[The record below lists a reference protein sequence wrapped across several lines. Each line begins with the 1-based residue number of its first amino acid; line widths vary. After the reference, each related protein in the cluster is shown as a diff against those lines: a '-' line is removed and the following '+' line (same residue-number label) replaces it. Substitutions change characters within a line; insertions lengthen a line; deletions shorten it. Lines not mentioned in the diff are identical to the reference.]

1 MAPSDLSSTENL
13 SSTEVPS
20 STEALDDFAAQVPQP
35 SLEGSMLE
43 SRTFAPKKSAT
54 LVQRLL
60 TVVLP
65 TALVPLL
72 AAGGFEFFT
81 VQRKSQQE
89 SLTALELE
97 SLLAA
102 ETTTNYLK
110 DLEKLPET
118 VTLSPLMQQQL
129 RAAGEKAKEDG
140 LHIEPIEEVEK
151 KFASTKL
158 FDKNDKLNKYLL
170 DVARVEGF
178 SEMFLTE
185 RHGFNIAFS
194 HPTSDFVQRD
204 ESWWQIASQEDV
216 YVGSPEFDESTGV
229 TGITISQII
238 KDVDSDD
245 FLGVIKSLVTTEDLE
260 QRLLEINQGEL
271 SLAEGLQLWDV
282 RSGDRVVTFTSSD
295 GEPADNSDAAQG
307 DGETPAVANAAP
319 VGNEK
324 IQTILDNETVQN
336 ISRALDKAL
345 INPDQPIEDVE
356 ASIENE
362 TGIVN
367 SELELEV
374 TRLSNPTGDPIFSA
388 LVRLDGHYVSIH
400 TVPGTHWVAID
411 ALREELINAEAYE
424 LLQVFALTTLILAIA
439 ATVVLNWLARRL
451 AAPLNSLTEVA
462 EAATDGQ
469 LDARAKLE
477 GTIETQKLGAGF
489 NTLLAQTQTLLK
501 EQSESAAAQERQR
514 QALENEIADLM
525 EDVGDAAEGDLRV
538 RAKLSEGDVG
548 IVADL
553 FNSVIENLRITTQ
566 QVKDSTGKVSTSL
579 LANEATVLDL
589 SAQAVEEAE
598 SLKDTM
604 EAVEDIAKSID
615 EVAANATQASA
626 LTQDTFATVQAGT
639 DSMDQTVESIL
650 GLRSTV
656 GETAK
661 KIKRLGESA
670 QKISQAVSLI
680 DEIAL
685 KTNLLAVNASVE
697 AARAGEMGQ
706 GFTAVAEQVGSLAE
720 QSAAATKEI
729 AQIVSGIQTETQE
742 VVEAIE
748 TGTAQVVDSTS
759 LVEATKTRLAEV
771 LLKSEQINQL
781 MNQISASAQYQTE
794 SSAAVTDLVKEAAE
808 GSAQRSQSS
817 QQMAKS
823 IQETAQIAK
832 ALEASVEQFK
842 LED

>member
-1 MAPSDLSSTENL
+1 MAPSDLSATANQTATDAQASVANLENL
-13 SSTEVPS
+13 
-20 STEALDDFAAQVPQP
+20 AAQVPKP
-35 SLEGSMLE
+35 GLEGSMLE

-65 TALVPLL
+65 TALVPLVL
-72 AAGGFEFFT
+72 AGGFEFLT
-81 VQRKSQQE
+81 VQRESQREALE
-89 SLTALELE
+89 SLELE

-102 ETTTNYLK
+102 ETTTNYLN

-118 VTLSPLMQQQL
+118 VTLNPIIQNQL
-129 RAAGEKAKEDG
+129 TTVAQKAKAEG
-140 LHIEPIEEVEK
+140 LPTQPISEVEK
-151 KFASTKL
+151 KFAETKL
-158 FDKNDKLNKYLL
+158 FDKNAVLNKYLR
-170 DVARVEGF
+170 DVAVVEGF
-178 SEMFLTE
+178 SEMFITE

-194 HPTSDFVQRD
+194 HETSDFVQRD
-204 ESWWQIASQEDV
+204 EDWWQIATQEGV

-229 TGITISQII
+229 TGITISQAIQNL
-238 KDVDSDD
+238 DTQE
-245 FLGVIKSLVTTEDLE
+245 FQGVIKSLVPVNDLE
-260 QRLLEINQGEL
+260 RRLAEINEGAL
-271 SLAEGLQLWDV
+271 SLGDGMQLWDTLSETEV
-282 RSGDRVVTFTSSD
+282 TSIAQDESSHDDHGHEGEEHAEHAAGVQDAHLQALLNNEVVHGVSK
-295 GEPADNSDAAQG
+295 
-307 DGETPAVANAAP
+307 V
-319 VGNEK
+319 
-324 IQTILDNETVQN
+324 LDT
-336 ISRALDKAL
+336 ALK
-345 INPDQPIEDVE
+345 NPEQPIEEIIESVE
-356 ASIENE
+356 TE
-362 TGIVN
+362 TGISS
-367 SELELEV
+367 SELGLKV
-374 TRLSNPTGDPIFSA
+374 NRLYTPADDLIFSA
-388 LVRLDGHYVSIH
+388 RIKLEDHYFSIH
-400 TVPGTHWVAID
+400 TIPGTNWVAINTLGED
-411 ALREELINAEAYE
+411 VANKQGYE
-424 LLQVFALTTLILAIA
+424 LLRTFALTTLILAIA
-439 ATVVLNWLARRL
+439 ASVVLTLLARRL
-451 AAPLNSLTEVA
+451 AAPLNSLTKVA
-462 EAATDGQ
+462 QAATDGK
-469 LDARAKLE
+469 LDARANLE
-477 GTIETQKLGAGF
+477 GTIETQTLGAGF
-489 NTLLAQTQTLLK
+489 NALLNQTQNLLK
-501 EQSESAAAQERQR
+501 EQAESAAEQLRQR
-514 QALENEIADLM
+514 QVLEDEIAGLM

-538 RAKLSEGDVG
+538 RAKLSDGDVG

-553 FNSVIENLRITTQ
+553 FNSIIENLRITTK
-566 QVKDSTGKVSTSL
+566 QVKSSTNQVSTSL
-579 LANEATVLDL
+579 LENEATVLDL

-604 EAVEDIAKSID
+604 EAVKDISKSIE
-615 EVAANATQASA
+615 EVAANANQASA
-626 LTQDTFATVQAGT
+626 LTRDTYATVQAGT
-639 DSMDQTVESIL
+639 ESMDETVDSIL

-729 AQIVSGIQTETQE
+729 AQIVTGIQTETQE

-794 SSAAVTDLVKEAAE
+794 SSAAVTDLVKDAAE

-817 QQMAKS
+817 QEMAKS
-823 IQETAQIAK
+823 IQQTAQIAQ